1 MNRAIEL
8 LNEAYGLLG
17 YFGNDDRARLL
28 VRLAIGEVAE
38 LLDRLAA
45 LEGRATA
52 TANGDGRGV
61 LIVDAQR
68 MTPAFL
74 AKRRRTALPG
84 RL

>member
-17 YFGNDDRARLL
+17 YFGNNDRARLL

-52 TANGDGRGV
+52 TANDDGRGV

-74 AKRRRTALPG
+74 TERRRTALPG
-84 RL
+84 GL